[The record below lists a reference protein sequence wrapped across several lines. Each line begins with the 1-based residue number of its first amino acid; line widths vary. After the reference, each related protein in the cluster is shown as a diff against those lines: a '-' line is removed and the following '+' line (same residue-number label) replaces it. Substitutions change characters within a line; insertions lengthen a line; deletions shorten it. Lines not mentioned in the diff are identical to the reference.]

1 MKKML
6 SLTEKKHAATATRP
20 AFCAPRR
27 AALVLLI
34 GAAYSCTA
42 HAEISDTIHPF
53 IQTTFAYDDNLLR
66 LSEFPGQIPD
76 LGDTSRTVQGG
87 FLFER
92 PVGRQLFTGY
102 AKLSHVSFNRFTELN
117 YNGKDALV
125 DWAWQLGNRWQ
136 GHLGTSYLETL
147 APFTDTNSD
156 QRNLRTQ
163 RRSYADAT
171 WLFHPSWQVR
181 AGFSRFTADYEL
193 PAQQINNRTEN
204 ATELGLD
211 YLAASG
217 SKVGIQLRQLKSD
230 YQFKGNPLFGLPDND
245 YTQDEIKAN
254 VLWLVSGPT
263 KLSFLGGWVR
273 RTHPQSVSGTSSSG
287 ANGRL
292 IADWIA
298 TGKLRFNANLWR
310 EFQVVEG
317 GIVGSSL
324 NKGASLAAFWSATAK
339 VGLNAQLRH
348 EKRDFSTINGFTA
361 LSGLSDS
368 TTGSSLGLTYT
379 PVNNIQLELDAF
391 RDRRSGNPI
400 VGSNTY
406 RAKGVSFSANVQF

>member
-1 MKKML
+1 MKKIL
-6 SLTEKKHAATATRP
+6 SLTKKLRDANDAARLGIA
-20 AFCAPRR
+20 APRM
-27 AALVLLI
+27 AALALLI
-34 GAAYSCTA
+34 GAAFSPAA

-53 IQTTFAYDDNLLR
+53 IQTTYAYDDNLLR

-76 LGDTSRTVQGG
+76 LSDSSRTVQGG

-102 AKLSHVSFNRFTELN
+102 AKLSHVKFNRFTELN

-163 RRSYADAT
+163 RRHYADAN
-171 WLFHPSWQVR
+171 WLFHPNWQVR

-193 PAQQINNRTEN
+193 PAQQINNRTED

-211 YLAASG
+211 YLATSG
-217 SKVGIQLRQLKSD
+217 SKVGIQLRQLKSN
-230 YQFKGNPLFGLPDND
+230 YQFKGNPLLGLVDND

-263 KLSFLGGWVR
+263 LTEDGCGAPSRPG
-273 RTHPQSVSGTSSSG
+273 RTAWSG
-287 ANGRL
+287 R
-292 IADWIA
+292 
-298 TGKLRFNANLWR
+298 
-310 EFQVVEG
+310 
-317 GIVGSSL
+317 
-324 NKGASLAAFWSATAK
+324 
-339 VGLNAQLRH
+339 
-348 EKRDFSTINGFTA
+348 
-361 LSGLSDS
+361 
-368 TTGSSLGLTYT
+368 
-379 PVNNIQLELDAF
+379 
-391 RDRRSGNPI
+391 
-400 VGSNTY
+400 
-406 RAKGVSFSANVQF
+406 